1 MEKKELIKEIENAF
15 DGQVKVYSTSKNRI
29 ECDVSTSFNKSEW
42 ADKLAHLNLVDNSKV
57 IPDSYKCGEYTIVLF
72 YGALSSFAGKLKLN
86 F

>member
-29 ECDVSTSFNKSEW
+29 ECDVSTTFKKSEW
-42 ADKLAHLNLVDNSKV
+42 KDRIAHLNFIDNSKYV
-57 IPDSYKCGEYTIVLF
+57 PDSYKYGEYTIVLF